1 MVGGQ
6 GGGLYGMGQPM
17 VNISIPTMEQIT
29 AGMNLGGEVGS
40 YGGPSSIYGGYNPI
54 NPYANVFEPISTA
67 TTGDYGAQEAL
78 ARLYDAEY
86 QDYLN
91 RFFPVEQQ
99 LMSEMQGG
107 FGAQQQAEVERAQR
121 TAARTFANLRG
132 QEQRRRAGFGM
143 NVDMETNNALDRA
156 ETSSIVA
163 ARNFARMRSEERR
176 MQILSGGLGSIAQQ
190 RSTV

>member
-1 MVGGQ
+1 MGEQ
-6 GGGLYGMGQPM
+6 GGGLYGMGQSM
-17 VNISIPTMEQIT
+17 YPTAEQLY
-29 AGMNLGGEVGS
+29 ASMNFGGEVGN
-40 YGGPSSIYGGYNPI
+40 YGGPSPVNTMAVYNPM
-54 NPYANVFEPISTA
+54 NPYGNVFTQIDTT

-91 RFFPVEQQ
+91 RFFPVERQ
-99 LMSEMQGG
+99 LMGEMQEG
-107 FGAQQQAEVERAQR
+107 FGAQQQAEIERAQS
-121 TAARTFANLRG
+121 TAAKTFANLRG

-143 NVDMETNNALDRA
+143 NIDSETNNALDRA

-176 MQILSGGLGSIAQQ
+176 LQILSGGLGSIAQE
-190 RSTV
+190 RSAV